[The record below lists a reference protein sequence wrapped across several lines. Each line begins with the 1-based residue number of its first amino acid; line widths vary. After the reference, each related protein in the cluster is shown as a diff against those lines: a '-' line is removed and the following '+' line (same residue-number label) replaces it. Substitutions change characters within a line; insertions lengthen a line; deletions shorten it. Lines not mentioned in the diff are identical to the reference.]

1 MPLNLAQKAAYNL
14 ALTLMVTV
22 ILFRTDSGYAIM
34 IEAEFDGDAAQIVHA
49 YDPWEIMRTPA

>member
-49 YDPWEIMRTPA
+49 YDPYER